1 MKISKELKEEIEKYI
16 SNKGLVN
23 RLLSL
28 NPKAIAYLGQ
38 ISQSGIKPKEVI
50 EAYNNN
56 DMDAIYKLAN
66 KKIKLEE
73 IYNELILIYS
83 EKIAS
88 EKDKGER

>member
-1 MKISKELKEEIEKYI
+1 MEISNELKEEIEKYI
-16 SNKGLVN
+16 SNKRLVK

-28 NPKAIAYLGQ
+28 DPKAISYLGRA
-38 ISQSGIKPKEVI
+38 SQSGIKPKEVI

-56 DMDAIYKLAN
+56 NMDAIYKLAN

-88 EKDKGER
+88 KKDIGER